1 MESVMP
7 DMKKR
12 YITEEGTIRTLEEIM
27 RLCSQAG
34 NQADDPALALW
45 CLGHIPRTVSRTL
58 QSTQQNSGPEISG

>member
-1 MESVMP
+1 MESGMP

-45 CLGHIPRTVSRTL
+45 CVGAH
-58 QSTQQNSGPEISG
+58 PEDGIEDPAIDTAEFRA